1 MIRII
6 QYIFRVFYPSLT
18 WRVNTNKKI
27 LYLTFDDGP
36 IPEVTPWVLE
46 QLNIYNATATFFCIG
61 DNVKKY
67 PDIYN
72 NILTQGHKTGNHT
85 FSHLNGWK
93 VPEKTYLENVTIAK
107 EYIDSDLF
115 RPPYGKITRSLI
127 QSLKKEFRIVMWDVL
142 SYDFDRRYDGNDC
155 FQKVVRLSISGSII
169 VFHDSL
175 KAKDRLQIALPQV
188 LKHFSKKGYSFKALT

>member
-18 WRVNTNKKI
+18 WRVKTNKKI

-61 DNVKKY
+61 DNVKKH

-72 NILTQGHKTGNHT
+72 NIISQGHKTGNHT

-127 QSLKKEFRIVMWDVL
+127 SSLKKEFRIVMWDVL

-188 LKHFSKKGYSFKALT
+188 LKHFSEKGYSFKALT

>member
-72 NILTQGHKTGNHT
+72 NIISQGHKTGNHT

-93 VPEKTYLENVTIAK
+93 VPEKYYLENVTIAK

-127 QSLKKEFRIVMWDVL
+127 SSLKKEFRIVMWDVL

-188 LKHFSKKGYSFKALT
+188 LKHFSEKGYSFKALT